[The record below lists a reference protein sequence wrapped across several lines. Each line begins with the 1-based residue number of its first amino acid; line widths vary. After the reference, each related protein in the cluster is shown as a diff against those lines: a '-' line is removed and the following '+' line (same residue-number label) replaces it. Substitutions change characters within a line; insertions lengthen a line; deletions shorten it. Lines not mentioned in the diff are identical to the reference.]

1 MSGDHSGFVAPSAAD
16 LAQTTALY
24 SRHLFLQAKMT
35 EYAGWLLPVQY
46 AGIAAEHLAVRQRA
60 GLFDVSHMGE
70 ILVSGREAAAFLNFL
85 LPRDLS
91 RIKPGQACYS
101 PMCLPSGGTVDD
113 LIVHPLDESRF
124 LLVVNAANSAKDFE
138 HIRACARQ
146 FPGVA
151 VENLSSAY
159 AQLALQGPDAA
170 AILTRLGQKQKDGLA
185 AWQDLPDLGQAVA
198 LRPYHFIY
206 QEGPAG
212 AGSMIS
218 RTGYTGEDGFEIYLE
233 PAQADRTWQLLQ
245 EEGAVPCGL
254 GARDSLRLE
263 AGMPLYGHELGP
275 DISPLEAG
283 LQRFVALEKPEPGFI
298 GQQALRLSL
307 QPSPPSGALAGLRR
321 LIGLRSAGRAIPRA
335 GYPVLAGGRTV
346 GQVTSGVY
354 SPTFSQGI
362 AIALV
367 DTAADLESS
376 EISVLVRDRQE
387 PFMLNPLPFY
397 KKPAK

>member
-1 MSGDHSGFVAPSAAD
+1 MSGDHSGAVDSAGAD
-16 LAQTTALY
+16 LAQTTPLY
-24 SRHLFLQAKMT
+24 SRHLLLQAKMT

-46 AGIAAEHLAVRQRA
+46 AGIAAEHLAVRQHA
-60 GLFDVSHMGE
+60 GIFDVSHMGE
-70 ILVSGREAAAFLNFL
+70 ILVSGREAASFLNFL

-91 RIKPGQACYS
+91 RLKPGQAYYS
-101 PMCLPSGGTVDD
+101 PMCLPDGGTVDD
-113 LIVHPLDESRF
+113 LIVHPLDDSRF
-124 LLVVNAANSAKDFE
+124 LLVVNAANSTKDFE
-138 HIRACARQ
+138 HIRAFARQ
-146 FPGVA
+146 FPGVT
-151 VENLSSAY
+151 VENLSSAF

-170 AILTRLGQKQKDGLA
+170 ALLTRLGQKQKDGQT

-198 LRPYHFIY
+198 LRPYHFLY
-206 QEGPAG
+206 QEGNAG

-233 PAQADRTWQLLQ
+233 PAQADRIWQSLQ
-245 EEGAVPCGL
+245 DEGAVPCGL

-275 DISPLEAG
+275 GISPLEAG
-283 LQRFVALEKPEPGFI
+283 LQRFVALDKPEPGFI
-298 GQQALRLSL
+298 GQQALRQSL
-307 QPSPPSGALAGLRR
+307 KSCPPSGALMGPRR

-335 GYPVLAGGRTV
+335 GYPVLSGGRTI

-354 SPTFSQGI
+354 SPTFCQGI

-367 DTAADLESS
+367 DFAADLQTSA
-376 EISVLVRDRQE
+376 ISILVRDRQE
-387 PFMLNPLPFY
+387 PFIISPLPFY